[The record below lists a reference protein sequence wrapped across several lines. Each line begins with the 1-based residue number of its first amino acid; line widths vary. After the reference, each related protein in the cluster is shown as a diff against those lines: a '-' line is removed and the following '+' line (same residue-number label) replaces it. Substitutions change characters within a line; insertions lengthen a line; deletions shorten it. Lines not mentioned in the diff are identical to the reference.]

1 MKTTGGA
8 HAYLG
13 RRVGRGARLVSKLD
27 RAIPLERLDLLL
39 TVQGD
44 HASPAMLLALQEQ
57 VNQRRLF
64 TPRGTAAR

>member
-13 RRVGRGARLVSKLD
+13 RRVGRGSRLISKLN

-39 TVQGD
+39 TVKGD
-44 HASPAMLLALQEQ
+44 RATPARLAALQQ
-57 VNQRRLF
+57 HVNRRRLS
-64 TPRGTAAR
+64 TPRGPAAR